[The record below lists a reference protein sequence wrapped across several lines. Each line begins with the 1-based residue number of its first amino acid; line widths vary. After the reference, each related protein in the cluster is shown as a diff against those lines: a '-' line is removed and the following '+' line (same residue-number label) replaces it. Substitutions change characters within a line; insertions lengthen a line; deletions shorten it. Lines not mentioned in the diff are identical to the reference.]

1 MKKDRAYYFDTYI
14 AGRLYGDADI
24 AWPNLKV
31 GQIVT
36 LVREPDNEKD
46 PSAIAVYAKIDESD
60 LKLGY
65 IPFRKNQPLAL
76 FLDMGWE
83 NAFLTT
89 ISRLD
94 PTAPYDHQIG
104 ITLRIL
110 RNDNTKD

>member
-1 MKKDRAYYFDTYI
+1 MIKNRAYYFDTYI

-46 PSAIAVYAKIDESD
+46 SSAIAVYARVDESE

-65 IPFRKNQPLAL
+65 IPSRKNQPLAL
-76 FLDMGWE
+76 FLDMGWS
-83 NAFLTT
+83 NAFLAT

-94 PTAPYDHQIG
+94 PTVTYDRQIG
-104 ITLRIL
+104 ITIRIL
-110 RNDNTKD
+110 RNDNIKD